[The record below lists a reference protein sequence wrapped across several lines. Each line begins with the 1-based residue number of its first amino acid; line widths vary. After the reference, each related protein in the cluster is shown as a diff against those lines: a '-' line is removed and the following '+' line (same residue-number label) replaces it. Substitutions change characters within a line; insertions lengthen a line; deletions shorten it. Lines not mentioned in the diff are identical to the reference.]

1 MARRRA
7 ARVHTKFAQ
16 GSNAILP
23 GSYEINHIR
32 LTANNGEDFDILDLV
47 AQIKIYESLDTPS
60 INVQMFILDAGNYFE
75 KLKISGNERIDLS
88 IARRDIE
95 GEAISID
102 TELYVANM
110 SYFKKTSPGNVTYML
125 TCVSKQ
131 AYMNQLQVLSR
142 PFEDSPGPLVQR
154 ICEDD
159 LQIEPGFINTDTKE
173 IIKGVYPRMRPLTLI
188 DWLRRRAFDNGSPH
202 YFYDTYNQGVMFE
215 SLENM
220 QNADAYETFIF
231 EPFQTGVPGSSENY
245 EMRRTQILELGTDN
259 MSISKFTPAARGGY
273 ASTLHKLDIANKKY
287 EIAKYNY
294 NDKKM
299 LKLNDNKPLPDDVM
313 FNDRKIEDYNEAK
326 HFYVSLNSLSHGN
339 ISNYHA
345 PAADSI
351 IQANAYVTNLNSLE
365 ITIQIHGDFEIASGK
380 KLNIV
385 VRKGVD
391 RQRSQESTEDQYLSG
406 NYIIHSITH
415 DFAESYIQTV
425 TLRKDSYIESM
436 NNIIEKES

>member
-1 MARRRA
+1 MANRRRG
-7 ARVHTKFAQ
+7 RVHNKLAQ

-23 GSYEINHIR
+23 GSYEINHVKM
-32 LTANNGEDFDILDLV
+32 TANNGEVFDILDLV
-47 AQIKIYESLDTPS
+47 AQIKIFESIDTAS
-60 INVQMFILDAGNYFE
+60 LTAQLFILDAGNYFE

-95 GEAISID
+95 GEAISVD
-102 TELYVANM
+102 TELYIANM
-110 SYFKKTSPGNVTYML
+110 SYFKKTSPGNVTYLL
-125 TCVSKQ
+125 TCVPKQ
-131 AYMNQLQVLSR
+131 AYMNQLQVISR
-142 PFEDSPGPLVQR
+142 PFQDSPGALISN
-154 ICEDD
+154 ICKND
-159 LQIEPGFINTDTKE
+159 LQIEPGFISTDTKE
-173 IIKGVYPRMRPLTLI
+173 VIRGVYPRMRPLTLI
-188 DWLRRRAFDNGSPH
+188 TWLQRRSFDNGSPH
-202 YFYDTYNQGVMFE
+202 YFYDTYSEGVRFD

-220 QNADAYETFIF
+220 QNADTYDTFLF
-231 EPFQTGVPGSSENY
+231 EPFQTGVPGSTDNY
-245 EMRRTQILELGTDN
+245 EMRRTQILELSTDN
-259 MSISKFTPAARGGY
+259 MSISKFTPVSKGGY

-287 EIAKYNY
+287 EVAKYNY
-294 NDKKM
+294 SNRKM
-299 LKLNDNKPLPDDVM
+299 NKLNQNPPLADDIM

-345 PAADSI
+345 PAADSL
-351 IQANAYVTNLNSLE
+351 IQANGYISNLNSLE
-365 ITIQIHGDFEIASGK
+365 ITIQIHGDFSIASGK

-391 RQRSQESTEDQYLSG
+391 RARSSESTMDQYLSG

-436 NNIIEKES
+436 NNIIEKEG